1 MRVTPI
7 QLAHILPLDPTPG
20 TELVAALAELAASS
34 AATSFQAAGE
44 LEDVLLDAPEPRTL
58 MGRWTLLS
66 LQGFV
71 GPQGGP
77 WVLLARSTDGGPQ
90 LVGGRLAQATVVS
103 VSGQAFASLALDR
116 LLGELTAPSSAA
128 PLPTSSQPTVAS
140 QAAVHAIPSQ
150 SPSQP
155 GLGQLA
161 QGQLAV
167 GQGGGLGLHATAMP
181 KRPERPQETN
191 EVYPEDGDVVTHF
204 HFGRCVV
211 ISSDGE
217 RIRLQ
222 NEGDSKVREVALS
235 MLKIEPPTLLED
247 GRKHF
252 ELLRKH

>member
-1 MRVTPI
+1 MTPI
-7 QLAHILPLDPTPG
+7 HLARILPLDLPAG
-20 TELVAALAELAASS
+20 AELVAALAELAASS

-44 LEDVLLDAPEPRTL
+44 LDDVLLDVPEPRTL

-77 WVLLARSTDGGPQ
+77 WVLLARSTDAGPQ

-103 VSGQAFASLALDR
+103 VSGQAFAGFSLER
-116 LLGELTAPSSAA
+116 LLAELPVSAA
-128 PLPTSSQPTVAS
+128 AVPLPSSSQPTQGSSAS
-140 QAAVHAIPSQ
+140 STIPTHA
-150 SPSQP
+150 PSQP
-155 GLGQLA
+155 GLGSQP
-161 QGQLAV
+161 
-167 GQGGGLGLHATAMP
+167 GLSQASPGLHAAAMP
-181 KRPERPQETN
+181 KRPERPQDSN
-191 EVYPEDGDVVTHF
+191 EIYPEDGDVVTHF

-247 GRKHF
+247 GRRHF

>member
-1 MRVTPI
+1 VTTI
-7 QLAHILPLDPTPG
+7 QLARILPFDLPPG
-20 TELVAALAELAASS
+20 AELVSALAELAASS
-34 AATSFQAAGE
+34 AATNFQAAGE
-44 LEDVLLDAPEPRTL
+44 LDDILLDAPEPRTL

-77 WVLLARSTDGGPQ
+77 WVLLARPTDAGPQ

-103 VSGQAFASLALDR
+103 VSGQALAAFPLER
-116 LLGELTAPSSAA
+116 LLSELPASSASF
-128 PLPTSSQPTVAS
+128 PQP
-140 QAAVHAIPSQ
+140 

-155 GLGQLA
+155 AASPSGSAYALA
-161 QGQLAV
+161 HAASIPSQAPSQPGH
-167 GQGGGLGLHATAMP
+167 GLHAATMP
-181 KRPERPQETN
+181 KRPERHQDSN
-191 EVYPEDGDVVTHF
+191 EIYPEDGDVVTHF

-222 NEGDSKVREVALS
+222 NEADSKVREVALS

-252 ELLRKH
+252 ELSRKH

>member
-1 MRVTPI
+1 MTTI
-7 QLAHILPLDPTPG
+7 HLARILPLDLPAG
-20 TELVAALAELAASS
+20 AELVASLAQLAASS

-44 LEDVLLDAPEPRTL
+44 LEDVLLDVPEPRTL

-66 LQGFV
+66 LQGYV

-77 WVLLARSTDGGPQ
+77 WVLLARSTDAGPQ

-103 VSGQAFASLALDR
+103 VMGQAFAGLSLER
-116 LLGELTAPSSAA
+116 LLGELPSPATAI
-128 PLPTSSQPTVAS
+128 PLPSPSQPTQGSAAS
-140 QAAVHAIPSQ
+140 SAIPTQ
-150 SPSQP
+150 APSQP
-155 GLGQLA
+155 GLGTQP
-161 QGQLAV
+161 
-167 GQGGGLGLHATAMP
+167 GLSQASPGLHATAMP
-181 KRPERPQETN
+181 KRPERPQDSN
-191 EVYPEDGDVVTHF
+191 EIYPEDGDVVTHF

-235 MLKIEPPTLLED
+235 MLKIEPPTLLDD
-247 GRKHF
+247 GRRHF

>member
-1 MRVTPI
+1 MTPI
-7 QLAHILPLDPTPG
+7 QLARILPLDVPSG
-20 TELVAALAELAASS
+20 AELMAALAELAAPS

-44 LEDVLLDAPEPRTL
+44 LDDVLLDTPEPRTL

-77 WVLLARSTDGGPQ
+77 WVLLARSTDAGPQ

-103 VSGQAFASLALDR
+103 VSGQAFASMPLER
-116 LLGELTAPSSAA
+116 LLGELPAPTTGA
-128 PLPTSSQPTVAS
+128 PQP
-140 QAAVHAIPSQ
+140 

-155 GLGQLA
+155 TMPGPSG
-161 QGQLAV
+161 AV
-167 GQGGGLGLHATAMP
+167 PSQAPSQPGHGLHATTMP
-181 KRPERPQETN
+181 KRPERPQDSN
-191 EVYPEDGDVVTHF
+191 EIYPEDGDVVTHF

-222 NEGDSKVREVALS
+222 NEADSKVREVALS
-235 MLKIEPPTLLED
+235 MLKIEPPTTLED
-247 GRKHF
+247 GRRHF
-252 ELLRKH
+252 ELSRKH

>member
-1 MRVTPI
+1 MTPI
-7 QLAHILPLDPTPG
+7 HLARILPLDVPSG
-20 TELVAALAELAASS
+20 AELVAALAELAASS

-44 LEDVLLDAPEPRTL
+44 LDDVLLDAPEPRTL

-77 WVLLARSTDGGPQ
+77 WVLLARSTDAGPQ

-103 VSGQAFASLALDR
+103 VSGQAFASLPLER
-116 LLGELTAPSSAA
+116 LLGEL
-128 PLPTSSQPTVAS
+128 PTPPAVVPQP
-140 QAAVHAIPSQ
+140 

-155 GLGQLA
+155 TTSGPPVAHPIPSQAPSQPGH
-161 QGQLAV
+161 
-167 GQGGGLGLHATAMP
+167 GLHAATMP
-181 KRPERPQETN
+181 KRPERPQDAN
-191 EVYPEDGDVVTHF
+191 EIYPEDGDVVTHF

-222 NEGDSKVREVALS
+222 NEADSKVREVALS
-235 MLKIEPPTLLED
+235 MLKIQPPTVLED
-247 GRKHF
+247 GRRHF